1 MSTRR
6 KKKTPEPI
14 PQPTYKGSTISIDP
28 SLMGQYRGRGR
39 SPLDAEM
46 ESEDAMLAQ
55 ELKSMRV
62 DEIVLKRRAR
72 MAKLQKEL
80 SKLEKEGEYDSPSSE
95 MPKMSVA
102 MAQQIANLPDDER
115 RKVIETYAM
124 FSSLSGSKGKGDAML
139 PLLIGYSKSN
149 SGSSQNDMATY
160 AKAMSD
166 QFKTGIDAMKA
177 VMPPKEK
184 SSNATELLKLF
195 RDLVQD
201 SVKRPMEELA
211 KNMTAQPSA
220 FEQILMN
227 PEMFSRAKEIGM
239 FGSRENRAGST
250 NVDLEIEKMRGERE
264 LQIKHLDLEWRK
276 ALLEIESKNQQTDTL
291 MQALTPLSTILS
303 GPLMQR
309 MQQMGQQQGM
319 MHSSVG
325 DVQPSSPVT
334 GTTVLLKCP
343 CGNEQSLT
351 FPGVPPN
358 VIQCPSCKQELQVG
372 APTGENSH

>member
-1 MSTRR
+1 MSQR

-62 DEIVLKRRAR
+62 DEIILKRRAR

-80 SKLEKEGEYDSPSSE
+80 SKLEKESEFVSPSSSE
-95 MPKMSVA
+95 MPRISVA
-102 MAQQIANLPDDER
+102 MAQQIANLPDAER
-115 RKVIETYAM
+115 NKEIETYALFRNM
-124 FSSLSGSKGKGDAML
+124 DQSKGRGGDSLL

-149 SGSSQNDMATY
+149 PVTQQSDMATY

-166 QFKTGIDAMKA
+166 QFQSGISMMQS
-177 VMPPKEK
+177 VIPKEK
-184 SSNATELLKLF
+184 PSNATELLKIF
-195 RDLVQD
+195 RDLVSD
-201 SVKRPMEELA
+201 SVKKPMEELA

-239 FGSRENRAGST
+239 FGSRESKTGST
-250 NVDLEIEKMRGERE
+250 NIDLEIEKMRGERE
-264 LQIKHLDLEWRK
+264 LDIKKLDLDWK
-276 ALLEIESKNQQTDTL
+276 KSMLELEAKNQQTDNIL
-291 MQALTPLSTILS
+291 QALTPLSAILS
-303 GPLMQR
+303 GPLAAR
-309 MQQMGQQQGM
+309 MTEMGKQEGM
-319 MHSSVG
+319 AHSSRG
-325 DVQPSSPVT
+325 AVQPLPPPSE
-334 GTTVLLKCP
+334 TTILLKCT
-343 CGNEQSLT
+343 CGNEEAIT
-351 FPGVPPN
+351 YPGEPPS
-358 VIQCPSCKQELQVG
+358 VIKCPKCGQELQVG
-372 APTGENSH
+372 GIPSGKET